1 MDKPGRRH
9 DDLFGRMVN
18 FTALRIAARKAVKGK
33 RKKPGAASVFAN
45 LERELLQL
53 EREL

>member
-9 DDLFGRMVN
+9 DDLFGRIVN

-33 RKKPGAASVFAN
+33 RKKPGAAAALMRRRWN
-45 LERELLQL
+45 R
-53 EREL
+53 RK